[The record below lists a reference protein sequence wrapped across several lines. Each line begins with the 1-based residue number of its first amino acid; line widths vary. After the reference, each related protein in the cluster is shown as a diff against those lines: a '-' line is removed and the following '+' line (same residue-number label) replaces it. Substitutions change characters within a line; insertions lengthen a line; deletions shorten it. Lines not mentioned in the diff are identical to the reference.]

1 MAVVAE
7 SDDDLSVVFRT
18 YCSQQPVDG
27 RRHVRPPILDSTSR
41 LPDDQVGRYH
51 LALEHGDLD
60 GVVSIFATDGYLR
73 EPVGVQQTHRGHAQL
88 RTFFTNSFSH
98 GGGIDLTPCVVTD
111 DGERCAVE
119 YTCRRWGAYP
129 LPPQAG
135 IAVFER
141 TADDRLAAVRIYDDI
156 EAPG

>member
-1 MAVVAE
+1 MTSTVSSASSRPTAT
-7 SDDDLSVVFRT
+7 SASLSEF
-18 YCSQQPVDG
+18 
-27 RRHVRPPILDSTSR
+27 
-41 LPDDQVGRYH
+41 
-51 LALEHGDLD
+51 E
-60 GVVSIFATDGYLR
+60 
-73 EPVGVQQTHRGHAQL
+73 QTHRGHAQL